1 MQFVESSIADVKSIA
16 QRALVL
22 HWSRAAAGRALPN
35 LEDFQPPSRG
45 HDPNL
50 MVIWR
55 VDYSADGP
63 EFRAM
68 FQGDHIAVAFR
79 QRWEGRSMAEMIPES
94 LRAAALDGARFC
106 VEQRLAVY
114 MVYTA
119 LDADGQRVDCERLLL
134 PFGLPDGSVKQLLA
148 SMEIISVTRN
158 VALSNALNHFE
169 RAHEIAFAGCFGPLP
184 RGHDLLSVPRTG
196 LLEITAV

>member
-106 VEQRLAVY
+106 VEQRLAPSTWSIPRS
-114 MVYTA
+114 MPTGSGLTA
-119 LDADGQRVDCERLLL
+119 SGFCFRSGYPTA
-134 PFGLPDGSVKQLLA
+134 A
-148 SMEIISVTRN
+148 SNSFLRRWKSS
-158 VALSNALNHFE
+158 A
-169 RAHEIAFAGCFGPLP
+169 
-184 RGHDLLSVPRTG
+184 
-196 LLEITAV
+196 

>member
-22 HWSRAAAGRALPN
+22 HWSRAAAGKSLPDF
-35 LEDFQPPSRG
+35 EDFQPPSRG
-45 HDPNL
+45 HDPNF

-55 VDYSADGP
+55 VGASADGP

-79 QRWEGRSMAEMIPES
+79 QRWEGRNMAKMIPQS
-94 LRAAALDGARFC
+94 LRAPALDGARFC

-114 MVYTA
+114 MVYTT
-119 LDADGQRVDCERLLL
+119 LDADGQRIDCERLLL
-134 PFGLPDGSVKQLLA
+134 PFGPPGGGVKQLLA
-148 SMEIISVTRN
+148 SMEVISETRN
-158 VALSNALNHFE
+158 VAVSKALSHFE

-184 RGHDLLSVPRTG
+184 RGHNSLRVPRTG
-196 LLEITAV
+196 LVEITAV

>member
-22 HWSRAAAGRALPN
+22 HWSRAAAGRALPDF
-35 LEDFQPPSRG
+35 EDFQPPSRG

-55 VDYSADGP
+55 VDHSADGP

-68 FQGDHIAVAFR
+68 FQGDHVAVAFR
-79 QRWEGRSMAEMIPES
+79 QRWEGRNMADMIPES
-94 LRAAALDGARFC
+94 LRAPALDGARFC
-106 VEQRLAVY
+106 VEERLGVY
-114 MVYTA
+114 MVYTT
-119 LDADGQRVDCERLLL
+119 LDADGQRIDGERLLL
-134 PFGLPDGSVKQLLA
+134 PFGSPDGRVKQLLA
-148 SMEIISVTRN
+148 SMEVISLTRN
-158 VALSNALNHFE
+158 VPLPEALNHLE

-184 RGHDLLSVPRTG
+184 RGHDSLKASRTG
-196 LLEITAV
+196 LVEIAAA

>member
-22 HWSRAAAGRALPN
+22 HWSRAAAGRALPEF
-35 LEDFQPPSRG
+35 EDFRPPSRG
-45 HDPNL
+45 HDPNF

-55 VDYSADGP
+55 VEDLADGP

-79 QRWEGRSMAEMIPES
+79 QRWEGRNMADMIPES
-94 LRAAALDGARFC
+94 LRAPALDGARFC
-106 VEQRLAVY
+106 VEERLAVY
-114 MVYTA
+114 MVYTT

-134 PFGLPDGSVKQLLA
+134 PFGSPDGSVKQLLA
-148 SMEIISVTRN
+148 SMEVISVTRN
-158 VALSNALNHFE
+158 VSLSTALNHFE

-184 RGHDLLSVPRTG
+184 RGHDSLRVPRSG
-196 LLEITAV
+196 LVEITAV